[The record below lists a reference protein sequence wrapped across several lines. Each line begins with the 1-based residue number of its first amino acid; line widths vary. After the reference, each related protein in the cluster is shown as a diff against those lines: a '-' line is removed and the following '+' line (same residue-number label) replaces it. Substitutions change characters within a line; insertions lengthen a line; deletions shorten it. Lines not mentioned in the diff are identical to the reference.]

1 MTSLRSSNMESYLT
15 RVMSAESELITGEL
29 PQRQLLKFQ
38 DLANW
43 IYTRVRPMVPLY
55 FLSKLLGLKN
65 SNRVA
70 LSCLDGL
77 VRSPQSKQVDKETE
91 TTLTSPNLVPKFRSY
106 SSRRGPWKRGWN
118 HPRKPG
124 IAESTRRSSGIV
136 FSSSE
141 TRTVLGEKAVTNVFQ
156 RDGPHII

>member
-1 MTSLRSSNMESYLT
+1 
-15 RVMSAESELITGEL
+15 MSAESELITGEL

-136 FSSSE
+136 FSRSE

>member
-15 RVMSAESELITGEL
+15 RVMSSESELITGKL
-29 PQRQLLKFQ
+29 PPGQLLKFQ
-38 DLANW
+38 DLTNR
-43 IYTRVRPMVPLY
+43 IYTRVRRNETHGTLVFPQY
-55 FLSKLLGLKN
+55 LLGLKN

-118 HPRKPG
+118 HPRNLGLPKALG
-124 IAESTRRSSGIV
+124 DSRGLYFQVRKQEQ
-136 FSSSE
+136 FSE
-141 TRTVLGEKAVTNVFQ
+141 RKQ
-156 RDGPHII
+156 

>member
-1 MTSLRSSNMESYLT
+1 MTSLRSSNIESYLT
-15 RVMSAESELITGEL
+15 KVMSAESELITGEL
-29 PQRQLLKFQ
+29 PQRQLLKCQ

-91 TTLTSPNLVPKFRSY
+91 TSGRKNVLRKLLRILY
-106 SSRRGPWKRGWN
+106 RRLKAG
-118 HPRKPG
+118 
-124 IAESTRRSSGIV
+124 
-136 FSSSE
+136 FSVS
-141 TRTVLGEKAVTNVFQ
+141 
-156 RDGPHII
+156 

>member
-1 MTSLRSSNMESYLT
+1 MTSLRSSNIESYLT
-15 RVMSAESELITGEL
+15 KVMSAESELITGEL

-77 VRSPQSKQVDKETE
+77 VRSPQFKQVDKETE

-106 SSRRGPWKRGWN
+106 SSRRGPWKRG
-118 HPRKPG
+118 
-124 IAESTRRSSGIV
+124 
-136 FSSSE
+136 
-141 TRTVLGEKAVTNVFQ
+141 
-156 RDGPHII
+156 